1 MAKLHKGIYCI
12 GLFPLKS
19 QEIVRLKAN
28 YGGVHMILVASEEED
43 ENIVKC
49 QRKFESTVL
58 LGSIHLPKASAL
70 ASQQG

>member
-1 MAKLHKGIYCI
+1 
-12 GLFPLKS
+12 
-19 QEIVRLKAN
+19 
-28 YGGVHMILVASEEED
+28 MILLASEEED